1 MRNTAMLLICLPLSF
16 AAAPCWSVPDDL
28 PATSASTQS
37 NGDQATLAYKTGMTL
52 VETAD
57 HSAKAAAEATEA
69 DARAAAQ
76 ERARVNYTE
85 ARRHFQD
92 AAKLDAEM
100 PSAWN
105 MVGYT
110 ERKLGNYDAA
120 LAAYERALTLRPNY
134 PEAIEYRGEAYLGL
148 NRIAEAKQAYLDLFA
163 SNRALSD
170 RYLDAMKQWVNARR
184 KEPGEVGAAAVAEL
198 DRWLKERA
206 KIAAKTVALTR
217 EGAAASWR

>member
-16 AAAPCWSVPDDL
+16 AAAPCWSVPDNL
-28 PATSASTQS
+28 PATSASVQS
-37 NGDQATLAYKTGMTL
+37 NSDQAILAYNIGMTL
-52 VETAD
+52 VEKAD
-57 HSAKAAAEATEA
+57 HSTKAAEEAADA

-76 ERARVNYTE
+76 ERARVNFTE
-85 ARRHFQD
+85 ARRNFQE
-92 AAKLDAEM
+92 AAGLDAEN

-163 SNRALSD
+163 SHRALSD
-170 RYLDAMKQWVNARR
+170 RYLDAMKKWVAAHR
-184 KEPGEVGAAAVAEL
+184 KQPGDVGAAAVAEL
-198 DRWLKERA
+198 DGWIKVRS
-206 KIAAKTVALTR
+206 KIAAQTAALTR